1 MNKTVKWILIICLS
15 MFVLCG
21 CGAVATFT
29 LLRATGRVMAN
40 TIQTDGDLV
49 PAMSSEIAEYD
60 VPDGFGPPFAVQVV
74 GFSMISHTGLDNH
87 SHIYFFRVPPNVHF
101 DHDKVE
107 SKLRTSGWVQYPVRY
122 RLVDEQP
129 GMIRGEETTMVT
141 SEGVNGSG
149 LRYRQMS
156 AAFSTGDGANAY
168 VIISMPA
175 DSWDQALVDAFLGS
189 IK

>member
-1 MNKTVKWILIICLS
+1 
-15 MFVLCG
+15 
-21 CGAVATFT
+21 
-29 LLRATGRVMAN
+29 
-40 TIQTDGDLV
+40 
-49 PAMSSEIAEYD
+49 
-60 VPDGFGPPFAVQVV
+60 VV

-129 GMIRGEETTMVT
+129 GMIRGEKTTMVT

-175 DSWDQALVDAFLGS
+175 DSWDQALVDVFLGS
-189 IK
+189 IR

>member
-1 MNKTVKWILIICLS
+1 
-15 MFVLCG
+15 
-21 CGAVATFT
+21 
-29 LLRATGRVMAN
+29 MAN
-40 TIQTDGDLV
+40 TVQTDGDLV
-49 PAMSSEIAEYD
+49 TAMSSEIAEYD

-101 DHDKVE
+101 DHDKIE
-107 SKLRTSGWVQYPVRY
+107 SKLRSSGWVQYPVRY

-129 GMIRGEETTMVT
+129 GMIRGEETTT
-141 SEGVNGSG
+141 GHQRRCQRQRIE
-149 LRYRQMS
+149 LYRQMS
-156 AAFSTGDGANAY
+156 APFTTGDGANAY

-189 IK
+189 IR